1 MKQIFKYDDEGKYIE
16 PILIGEEEELPL
28 NCTDKEL
35 PQPNYKPVFK
45 DGDWVETITQKELDE
60 LFNNPKPKTDEER
73 LSLIEAALDDLLL
86 GGL

>member
-16 PILIGEEEELPL
+16 PILIGDEEEFPE

-45 DGDWVETITQKELDE
+45 DGEWVETITQEELDE
-60 LFNNPKPKTDEER
+60 LLNKPKPKTDEER

-86 GGL
+86 GGI